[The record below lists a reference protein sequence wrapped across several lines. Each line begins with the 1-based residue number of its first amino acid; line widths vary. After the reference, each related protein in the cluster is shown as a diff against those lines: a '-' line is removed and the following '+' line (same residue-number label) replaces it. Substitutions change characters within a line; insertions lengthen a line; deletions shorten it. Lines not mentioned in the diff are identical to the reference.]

1 MTTTPATYYTT
12 ATSATSAATTTSSKG
27 IVNKDDFLKILLAQL
42 KHQEPLNPA
51 SPEEFLSQ
59 LAQLSEV
66 EQLQNIAT
74 SLNDV
79 KKSVSSGN
87 INQWVT
93 AIGKKIQVETD
104 TLTQGDEIFLIP
116 EGPYDKAVITLTHG
130 DGSTEDVTFGSGEEL
145 RYMYTGTDPVT
156 VTASVTYNGEPVGYS
171 ATVYRVVRG
180 VQNINNKLYLIA
192 GNGDAYEANKIAH
205 IKE

>member
-1 MTTTPATYYTT
+1 MTTIPATYYTT
-12 ATSATSAATTTSSKG
+12 TTPTTDGATTTSSKS
-27 IVNKDDFLKILLAQL
+27 IVSKDDFLKILMAQL
-42 KHQEPLNPA
+42 KNQEPLNPA

-79 KKSVSSGN
+79 KSSVSNGN
-87 INQWVT
+87 INQWVS
-93 AIGKKIQVETD
+93 AIGKKIQVETN
-104 TLTQGDEIFLIP
+104 TLTQGDEVSLTI
-116 EGPYDKAVITLTHG
+116 EGPFDKAVITLTHE

-145 RYMYTGTDPVT
+145 RYTYTGTDPVT
-156 VTASVTYNGEPVGYS
+156 VTANVTYNGEPVGYS
-171 ATVYRVVRG
+171 AAIYRVVRG
-180 VQNINNKLYLIA
+180 VQNANNKLYLIA
-192 GNGDAYEANKIAH
+192 GNGDAYEASKIAH